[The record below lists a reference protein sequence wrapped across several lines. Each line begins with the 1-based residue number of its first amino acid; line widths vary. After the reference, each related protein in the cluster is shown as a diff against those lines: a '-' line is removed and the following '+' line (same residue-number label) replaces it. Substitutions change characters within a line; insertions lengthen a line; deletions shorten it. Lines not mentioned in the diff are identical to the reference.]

1 MDDIND
7 EIKRRKKIRKTL
19 LLKINDEIKNIS
31 NSKPPLMINSKTIEE
46 FESIYNT
53 NNILLSE
60 KGTLYINYIKME
72 TIIYP
77 PIPTPSRRIRSVEK
91 KIEKSK
97 IKADLKGLS
106 FDEEI
111 ISPLNYLPKK
121 IDFASKKLTNVNK
134 RYTKTVEIPKS
145 IENNLN
151 RDKSISKVE
160 EQLNQS
166 TKIEDNNKLH
176 QLIEKIL
183 RIKNNENM
191 EKIIKRNIKKL
202 RKYCYKFRK
211 KKKKNKN
218 NKSQE
223 HKHNIHIHIHATT
236 SKNLNIKFNENE
248 KERKFSNF
256 KNIYQSSSKKQKN
269 LLSIKNR
276 RKPIK
281 LKTLNE
287 EDGNNVL
294 ITLKKMKIIKKSAKA
309 IENLNS
315 NTNEFSGSND
325 NNEAIPSINNIK
337 KELMRSTINKK
348 PSKYV
353 IQDIEKIKPKFKKKI
368 AMRNTSLFYGKE
380 IEKLN
385 FSLKKNDI
393 HHYKSNKKVKKLE
406 IKLDNKNNT
415 LMNQISSK
423 IKKNNI
429 SKRKSKKKLIESPQN
444 KNDLYSNCNTNY
456 NTNIFTI
463 TQSTHDKNN
472 KILQKRSHNA

>member
-7 EIKRRKKIRKTL
+7 DIKRRKKIRKTL

-31 NSKPPLMINSKTIEE
+31 NSKPPLLINSKTIEE
-46 FESIYNT
+46 FENIYNT

-60 KGTLYINYIKME
+60 KGILYTNFIKME

-77 PIPTPSRRIRSVEK
+77 PIPAPSRRIKSVEK
-91 KIEKSK
+91 KIEKTK
-97 IKADLKGLS
+97 IKKDLKGLS

-111 ISPLNYLPKK
+111 ISPLNFLPKK
-121 IDFASKKLTNVNK
+121 IDLASKKLTNVNK

-160 EQLNQS
+160 DQLNQS
-166 TKIEDNNKLH
+166 TKFEDNNMLH

-211 KKKKNKN
+211 KKNKKKN

-223 HKHNIHIHIHATT
+223 HKHNIHIHATT
-236 SKNLNIKFNENE
+236 SKNLNAKFNENE
-248 KERKFSNF
+248 KERKLSNF
-256 KNIYQSSSKKQKN
+256 KNIPHSSSKKQKN
-269 LLSIKNR
+269 LLSLKNR
-276 RKPIK
+276 RNPIK

-294 ITLKKMKIIKKSAKA
+294 ITLKKMKIIKKSTKA

-315 NTNEFSGSND
+315 NINEFSGSND
-325 NNEAIPSINNIK
+325 NNEAVPSINNIK
-337 KELMRSTINKK
+337 RELMRSTINKK
-348 PSKYV
+348 PSKYY
-353 IQDIEKIKPKFKKKI
+353 IHDTDKIKPKFKKKI
-368 AMRNTSLFYGKE
+368 VMRNTSLFYGKE

-385 FSLKKNDI
+385 FSLKKNNI
-393 HHYKSNKKVKKLE
+393 HLFKSNKKVKKLE

-415 LMNQISSK
+415 LMDQISPK
-423 IKKNNI
+423 IKKNNF

-444 KNDLYSNCNTNY
+444 KNDFYSNCNTNY

-463 TQSTHDKNN
+463 TQSTHDKTN
-472 KILQKRSHNA
+472 KILKKKSHA